1 MDETTVRVI
10 VTHVLKN
17 LKSIVKI
24 PIGISN
30 HHLHLTEQDFQKLF
44 PGQSLTVKKE
54 LSQPGQFAANE
65 MVTAVGPKGEISK
78 MRILGPLRTKSQV
91 ELSATDAR
99 QIGIEAPIRLSGDIE
114 GTPGIL
120 LKSPSGSL
128 KLKQGVIIA
137 KRHIHMSDNEAD
149 LLGLKQGDSVTVS
162 IAGEGR
168 KIIFEDVI
176 IRSGANYTL
185 EMHVDTDEAN
195 AGNINPKSVGR
206 FYLN

>member
-1 MDETTVRVI
+1 MDQTTVRGI

-44 PGQSLTVKKE
+44 PGQSLTVKKA

-65 MVTAVGPKGEISK
+65 MVTAIGPKGEISK

-99 QIGIEAPIRLSGDIE
+99 QMGIQAPIRLSGDIE

-128 KLKQGVIIA
+128 ALEQGVIIA
-137 KRHIHMSDNEAD
+137 KRHIHMSDHEAD
-149 LLGLKQGDSVTVS
+149 LLGLKKGDSVTVNVAS
-162 IAGEGR
+162 EGR

-176 IRSGANYTL
+176 IRPGANYTL

-195 AGNINPKSVGR
+195 AGNINLKSMGR
-206 FYLN
+206 FYLH